1 MTAINSSI
9 TLLLLVFLVFF
20 AYQTY
25 RVDKFRQDLFL
36 IRDELF
42 DAALNQEVSFD
53 DRGYIL
59 TRQLIN
65 GMIRFGHRLSV
76 LNFIVFGICF
86 AKTDLTKFRKD
97 TLNEWLR
104 NASPEGRDVFE
115 KYSSRVHVRVLE
127 HITTSPIFIAT
138 KLVPVVITLLA
149 KVGVDVMEI
158 VLKNTKHSFSVLDRT
173 AVAQGA

>member
-1 MTAINSSI
+1 M
-9 TLLLLVFLVFF
+9 LLLLVFLVFF

-42 DAALNQEVSFD
+42 NAALNQEVSFD

-86 AKTDLTKFRKD
+86 AKTDLTNFRKD
-97 TLNEWLR
+97 TLNEWLQ

-115 KYSSRVHVRVLE
+115 KYSFRVHIRVLE

-138 KLVPVVITLLA
+138 MLVPVVITLLA

-158 VLKNTKHSFSVLDRT
+158 VLNNTMHSFSILDRT